1 MLTYREYD
9 SNPKTEDPKRH
20 LYRLKQE
27 SQKERE
33 YLGYENQK
41 KKVSAEQGF
50 ETNGQQTYRQLYHS
64 IV

>member
-9 SNPKTEDPKRH
+9 SNPQTEDPKRH

-33 YLGYENQK
+33 YLGCKNK
-41 KKVSAEQGF
+41 KRSAWNRVLKRMANRR
-50 ETNGQQTYRQLYHS
+50 TASS
-64 IV
+64 ITA

>member
-41 KKVSAEQGF
+41 KKSQRGTGF
-50 ETNGQQTYRQLYHS
+50 
-64 IV
+64 